1 MPATAQI
8 KIQLGKEG
16 VQTWAGGTGI
26 KATVQLLGVT
36 DASLN
41 IADEVYQPADMGYV
55 MPAINAAQVAQHAEG
70 SVAQDATYQDIC
82 YWLDGVFGPATGS
95 KLAGTQYI
103 FKYAAGTSTIT
114 APRPYTIS
122 YGASGA
128 AYRALGMYP
137 TSLEVAIEAGGVWKT
152 TVELLGK
159 TVTTKGLNNTLA
171 IRTVQLIKAS
181 DTTVSVGAWANNTY
195 TATAATLISATLN
208 VSNGRHLKQFMGS
221 LTPASSGGDKWEGQL
236 VTVLEYNSTAKAY
249 VDAMING
256 VTQKR
261 IQISAATTSPTR
273 AADIYFA
280 GTLVEG
286 ATLFE
291 DRDGNMIVSLTWN
304 GTYSA
309 SAAQLNWLKIN
320 VTNEL
325 SALA

>member
-16 VQTWAGGTGI
+16 VATWGAGTGI

-41 IADEVYQPADMGYV
+41 IADEVYQPADLGYI
-55 MPAINAAQVAQHAEG
+55 MPAINAAQVAQHAAG
-70 SVAQDATYQDIC
+70 SVGQDATYQDIA
-82 YWLDGVFGPATGS
+82 YWLDGTFGPATGS
-95 KLAGTQYI
+95 KLAGTQYVY
-103 FKYAAGTSTIT
+103 KYAAATSAIA

-137 TSLEVAIEAGGVWKT
+137 TSLNIAIEAGGVWKS

-208 VSNGRHLKQFMGS
+208 ASNGRHLKQFMGS
-221 LTPASSGGDKWEGQL
+221 LTPTASGGDRWEGKL
-236 VTVLEYNSTAKAY
+236 VTVLEYNATAKAY

-261 IQISAATTSPTR
+261 IQISAATAVPLR

-286 ATLFE
+286 ATLFT
-291 DRDGNMIVSLTWN
+291 DRDGNITVSLTWN

-309 SAAQLNWLKIN
+309 SAAMLTWLKIN

-325 SALA
+325 VTLP